1 MQVVSAGSLVGCKVT
16 GLTVADTAGSFAVG
30 GRGIE
35 GAAGDQD
42 CIGDAQAAGLSGLA
56 QELTSLALE
65 GSCMGAAAENMAAEA
80 GRNRT
85 EVLVV
90 GEDRM
95 LGLVGGQLWVRRM
108 AVVVVVVVVVV
119 AMSGHGDHSLG
130 VAVATA
136 AGEVV
141 GGVGRDLPVG
151 RKAAAASKGRW
162 SSSGEAQNA

>member
-16 GLTVADTAGSFAVG
+16 GLAVADTAGSFAVG

-35 GAAGDQD
+35 GAVGNQD

-65 GSCMGAAAENMAAEA
+65 GSCMGAAAENMAVEA

-90 GEDRM
+90 GEDHI
-95 LGLVGGQLWVRRM
+95 LGLVRGQLWVRRM
-108 AVVVVVVVVVV
+108 AVVVVVVV

-136 AGEVV
+136 AGEVA
-141 GGVGRDLPVG
+141 GGVGRDLSVG
-151 RKAAAASKGRW
+151 REAAAAGKGRW